1 MKIAIL
7 GAGNVGGVLAR
18 RWSEAAHNIT
28 LGVRDVSSYK
38 VKRVTDN
45 YPAIKAK
52 SVAEAVRDADVIL
65 ISLPIG
71 TVVDVAKECGDLSD
85 KIIIDATNTVSQK
98 PAPYATATEAF
109 KELTNCNEIAKC
121 FNSTGYENMENPRF
135 GEVAADMF
143 IAGDSEKA
151 KTIATQLA
159 KEIGFGE
166 CYDFGGDDKIPLLEQ
181 FAMVWINLAIFQK
194 VGRNIAFK
202 VLKR

>member
-7 GAGNVGGVLAR
+7 GAGNVGGTLAK
-18 RWSEAAHNIT
+18 RWSDMGHTIT
-28 LGVRDVSSYK
+28 LGVRDASSVK
-38 VKRVTDN
+38 VKNVTTSH
-45 YPAIKAK
+45 PTIKAR
-52 SVAEAVRDADVIL
+52 SVMEAVRDSDVIL
-65 ISLPIG
+65 VSLPINV
-71 TVVDVAKECGDLSD
+71 VVDVAKQCGDLSG
-85 KIIIDATNTVSQK
+85 KVIIDATNTVSQK
-98 PAPYATATEAF
+98 PTPYATATEAF
-109 KELTNCNEIAKC
+109 KELTKCNDIAKC
-121 FNSTGYENMENPRF
+121 FNSTGFENMENPEY
-135 GEVAADMF
+135 GDIAADMF